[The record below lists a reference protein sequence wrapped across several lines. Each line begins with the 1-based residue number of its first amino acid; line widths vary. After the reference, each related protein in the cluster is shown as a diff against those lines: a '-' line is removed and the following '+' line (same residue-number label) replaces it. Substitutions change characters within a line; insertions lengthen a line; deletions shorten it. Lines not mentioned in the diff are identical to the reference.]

1 MGLKRWAPALLAL
14 PVLLAH
20 LGVGELVHHWD
31 AGWRADAALPA
42 RIEVAFV
49 RELKQARLRPSA
61 AIAGKPQAAGLARL
75 GPSKAPDL
83 RSLPALDVPPPPEAQ
98 PKPEP
103 MVQAEGA
110 PGSEP
115 GPGPE
120 WPLSTRLDYQLSGNY
135 RGPVTGSASV
145 EWLRQGSH
153 YQVRLVLSIGGLITR
168 SMVSDGVLTARGIEP
183 HRYDEETNVLL
194 MAPRRAAMVFDGQ
207 QLHFANG
214 SQRSQPVGVQDS
226 ASQFVHLTWLFLT
239 GRRPMQVGT
248 TVDLPL
254 ALPRKLYEWRYEVLG
269 QETVETKMGPLP
281 AWHLRP
287 ARGEA
292 AILNGD
298 LLADVWLAPT
308 LQYLPV
314 RILIRQDPQTFIDLT
329 VAKPPLQAADPRA
342 DPGTDRATDPAAG
355 PAAPQSAP
363 EHSHQE

>member
-20 LGVGELVHHWD
+20 LGVGELVYHWD
-31 AGWRADAALPA
+31 AGWRADAALPP

-49 RELKQARLRPSA
+49 RELKQAQLRPDAS
-61 AIAGKPQAAGLARL
+61 IAGKPQAAGLARL
-75 GPSKAPDL
+75 EPSKAPDL
-83 RSLPALDVPPPPEAQ
+83 RSLPTLDVPPPLEAQ
-98 PKPEP
+98 PKP
-103 MVQAEGA
+103 VLQAEG
-110 PGSEP
+110 E
-115 GPGPE
+115 PGPE
-120 WPLSTRLDYQLSGNY
+120 WPLSTRLDYLLSGNY

-168 SMVSDGVLTARGIEP
+168 SMVSDGVLTAHGIEP
-183 HRYDEETNVLL
+183 RRYDEETNVLL
-194 MAPRRAAMVFDGQ
+194 MAPRHAAMVFDGQ
-207 QLHFANG
+207 QLRFANG
-214 SQRSQPVGVQDS
+214 SLRPQPAGVQDS

-239 GRRPMQVGT
+239 GRKPMQVGM

-254 ALPRKLYEWRYEVLG
+254 ALPRKLYEWRYEVLA
-269 QETVETKMGPLP
+269 QEAVETKMGPLP

-292 AILNGD
+292 AIMNGD

-314 RILIRQDPQTFIDLT
+314 RILIHQDPQTFIDLT
-329 VAKPPLQAADPRA
+329 LAKPPLQAADPSA
-342 DPGTDRATDPAAG
+342 DPATNPAS
-355 PAAPQSAP
+355 APQSVP
-363 EHSHQE
+363 EQSHPE

>member
-20 LGVGELVHHWD
+20 LGVGGLIHRWD
-31 AGWRADAALPA
+31 AGWRAEAALPP

-49 RELKQARLRPSA
+49 RELKQALLKPNA
-61 AIAGKPQAAGLARL
+61 ALAGQPQAAGLARF
-75 GPSKAPDL
+75 GPSTAPDL
-83 RSLPALDVPPPPEAQ
+83 WSLPTLDVPPPPEAQ
-98 PKPEP
+98 PKPVVEKT
-103 MVQAEGA
+103 EG
-110 PGSEP
+110 E
-115 GPGPE
+115 PGPE
-120 WPLSTRLDYQLSGNY
+120 WPLSTRLDYLLSGNY

-168 SMVSDGVLTARGIEP
+168 SMVSDGVLTAHGIEP
-183 HRYDEETNVLL
+183 RRYDEETNVLL
-194 MAPRRAAMVFDGQ
+194 MAPRHAAMVFDGQ
-207 QLHFANG
+207 QLRFANG
-214 SQRSQPVGVQDS
+214 SQRPQPIGVQDS

-239 GRRPMQVGT
+239 GRKPMQVGT
-248 TVDLPL
+248 TIDLPL
-254 ALPRKLYEWRYEVLG
+254 ALPRKLYDWRYEVLG
-269 QETVETKMGPLP
+269 QEAVETKMGPLL

-292 AILNGD
+292 AIMNGD

-329 VAKPPLQAADPRA
+329 LAKPPLQAADPA
-342 DPGTDRATDPAAG
+342 AAPAAD